1 MIADD
6 TNVFYV
12 GNNPD
17 LEASDINKGLLTVGT
32 WGSLN
37 KRTLNVDKT
46 NFIVFKIWQ
55 NKLDLTKQLH
65 INNISIAK
73 TTEIVSG
80 YNHRY
85 KPELVFRHF

>member
-6 TNVFYV
+6 TNVFYAC
-12 GNNPD
+12 NNPD

-37 KRTLNVDKT
+37 KRTLNVEKT

-65 INNISIAK
+65 INNISMEKNYRDSFWI
-73 TTEIVSG
+73 
-80 YNHRY
+80 
-85 KPELVFRHF
+85 